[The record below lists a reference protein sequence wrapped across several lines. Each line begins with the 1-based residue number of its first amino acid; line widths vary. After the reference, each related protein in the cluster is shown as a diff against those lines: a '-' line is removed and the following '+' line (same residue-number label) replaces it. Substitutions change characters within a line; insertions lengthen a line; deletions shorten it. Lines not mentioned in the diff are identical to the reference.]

1 MKEEGLW
8 ESLMVLRLMF
18 LGMALIAGC
27 GDSVCK
33 RRMEIIPGL
42 TMEYYT
48 PWHSRIVSGKY
59 GVIAEG
65 KLFLAICEHG
75 IAITGDGGS
84 VYVDL
89 LGNVLDERD
98 ETLRRAESGD
108 TYGTYDAISA
118 IGMSTEISRRE
129 FVRQMKALKDRVRE
143 RQRQDGVRPL

>member
-1 MKEEGLW
+1 
-8 ESLMVLRLMF
+8 MVLRLMF

-65 KLFLAICEHG
+65 ELFLAICEYG
-75 IAITGDGGS
+75 ITITGEGDS

-89 LGNVLDERD
+89 LRNVLDERI
-98 ETLRRAESGD
+98 ETRRRAESGN
-108 TYGTYDAISA
+108 TYGSTTVALA
-118 IGMSTEISRRE
+118 MGMFMTKSRRE
-129 FVRQMKALKDRVRE
+129 FVRQMKALKERVRE

>member
-1 MKEEGLW
+1 
-8 ESLMVLRLMF
+8 MVLRLMF

-89 LGNVLDERD
+89 LGNVLDERV

-118 IGMSTEISRRE
+118 IGMSTEMSRRE
-129 FVRQMKALKDRVRE
+129 FLAMMKALKDRGRE

>member
-1 MKEEGLW
+1 
-8 ESLMVLRLMF
+8 MVLRLMF

-33 RRMEIIPGL
+33 RRMEIVPGL
-42 TMEYYT
+42 AMECYT

-65 KLFLAICEHG
+65 ELFLAICEHG
-75 IAITGDGGS
+75 IIISGGGGS

-89 LGNVLDERD
+89 LRNVLDERV
-98 ETLRRAESGD
+98 ETRRRAMSGD
-108 TYGTYDAISA
+108 TYGSTTVALA
-118 IGMSTEISRRE
+118 MGMFMANSRWE
-129 FVRQMKALKDRVRE
+129 FVRQIKALKERVRE

>member
-1 MKEEGLW
+1 
-8 ESLMVLRLMF
+8 MVFRLMF

-27 GDSVCK
+27 GDFVCK

-65 KLFLAICEHG
+65 ELFLAICEYG
-75 IAITGDGGS
+75 ITITGEGDS

-89 LGNVLDERD
+89 LRNVLDERI
-98 ETLRRAESGD
+98 ETRSRAESGN
-108 TYGTYDAISA
+108 TYGSTTVALA
-118 IGMSTEISRRE
+118 MGMFMTKSRRE
-129 FVRQMKALKDRVRE
+129 FVRQMKALKERVRE